1 MTAGRGSASL
11 ACMSLTPPGRKK
23 HPGPDLGL
31 APGERGFAK
40 WLRQTIAEAEEE
52 ARREGTISAK
62 EMDRMIDDLLG
73 EHRAG
78 KSRRQASR

>member
-1 MTAGRGSASL
+1 MTTGRGSASL

-62 EMDRMIDDLLG
+62 EWLAHTDRLLA
-73 EHRAG
+73 EPART
-78 KSRRQASR
+78 KRRKTG

>member
-1 MTAGRGSASL
+1 
-11 ACMSLTPPGRKK
+11 MSLTPPGRKK

-52 ARREGTISAK
+52 AKREGTISAK
-62 EMDRMIDDLLG
+62 EWLAHTERLLT
-73 EHRAG
+73 EPAETKRSKAG
-78 KSRRQASR
+78 